1 MMNITIDGQVYDL
14 NTLSEEAK
22 AHIRSLQA
30 AEIRLNELK
39 RDAAMIGTARNIY
52 AQALKKEMAKLKP
65 QSQNETSGAQLTQA
79 VNAKADKPKPRS
91 KSSTSQA

>member
-1 MMNITIDGQVYDL
+1 MNITIDGQVYDL

-22 AHIRSLQA
+22 AHIGSLQA

-52 AQALKKEMAKLKP
+52 AQALKKELAKFQP
-65 QSQNETSGAQLTQA
+65 QAQNETSEVQLTQPS
-79 VNAKADKPKPRS
+79 NGKADKPKSRS
-91 KSSTSQA
+91 KSSNSEA